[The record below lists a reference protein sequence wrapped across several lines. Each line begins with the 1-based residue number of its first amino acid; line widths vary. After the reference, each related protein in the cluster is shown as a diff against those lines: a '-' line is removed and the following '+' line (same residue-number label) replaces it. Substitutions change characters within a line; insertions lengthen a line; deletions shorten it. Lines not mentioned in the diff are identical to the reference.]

1 MITLHFVYPNLDS
14 LTLAFCMLRMYYL
27 LNHQKLS
34 GIHPFISWVFQFV
47 SPKDKGILLH
57 NHALVI
63 KFRTFKID
71 IVFILQSMFK
81 LCQMS

>member
-34 GIHPFISWVFQFV
+34 GIHPFIS
-47 SPKDKGILLH
+47 
-57 NHALVI
+57 
-63 KFRTFKID
+63 
-71 IVFILQSMFK
+71 
-81 LCQMS
+81 